1 MASADGLIIEL
12 REHEVGDKVTMTVV
26 RGKDEVEVEVEL
38 GSDEA
43 LQAEQEDVSQDTGN
57 GGLTDEEILRY
68 LQELMGQGQ

>member
-1 MASADGLIIEL
+1 M
-12 REHEVGDKVTMTVV
+12 GDKVTMTVV
-26 RGKDEVEVEVEL
+26 RGKDETEVEVEL